1 MKIHKGDMVQMMIG
15 KDSGKQGKIVRVNPT
30 LMKVLV
36 DGLNIMKRHRKP
48 RKQGEKGEVVSAPR
62 FVSVANVMLICPK
75 CGKPARIGYQINKD
89 VKVRICKKC
98 TARIS

>member
-62 FVSVANVMLICPK
+62 FVSVANVMLICPHT
-75 CGKPARIGYQINKD
+75 GKTTRIGYKIEGGEK
-89 VKVRICKKC
+89 I
-98 TARIS
+98 RISKRAGKAI

>member
-98 TARIS
+98 TAHIS